1 MNVIIVDFFKKMS
14 KLNLCDENISYK
26 QLTGEK
32 IKRLILAYDLRD
44 FSPSWRGMQWPEAVL
59 ETS

>member
-1 MNVIIVDFFKKMS
+1 MNIIIVDFFKMS

-44 FSPSWRGMQWPEAVL
+44 FSPPWKGMQWPETVL
-59 ETS
+59 KTS